1 MTELREASDEDK
13 KQLIDAFKGQQ
24 KDLHEELKNIQRQ
37 LREQIE
43 VSKKPMDGTKPK
55 QRIERRPPPRP
66 KTDLKKGESR
76 RPTNR

>member
-1 MTELREASDEDK
+1 MFKDHLDIKEYHQMEAINAGLLITAAKNCRRAERERA
-13 KQLIDAFKGQQ
+13 
-24 KDLHEELKNIQRQ
+24 
-37 LREQIE
+37 
-43 VSKKPMDGTKPK
+43 KPK